1 MKKLRRGP
9 ALLLAAAVLLA
20 GCGASVRDNAGTEV
34 TRTEETASEAS
45 WESIPEEEKA
55 PGDNRKENSETG
67 WNASS
72 EEGESPETGSD
83 VSSEEDESVGTE
95 TQQDTKEAEEE
106 SADSD
111 LPGGDA
117 AEGHA
122 EQKVI
127 VLDPGHTAKISNET
141 EPLGPGSAQQKAKDA
156 IGTHGTSS
164 GLMEYELTLT
174 VAEQLEEEL
183 ETRGYTVRMTRTDSD
198 QMLSCRERA
207 EIANEAYADVFLRI
221 HADGSEDSTANGAM
235 TICITPENP
244 YIPEEYEKS
253 RLLSEDVL
261 DAFVSATGCR
271 KRKVWETDSMSG
283 NNWSKVPTTLL
294 EMGFMTNPQEDQ
306 LMASADYQQKM
317 VQGMADGID
326 RYFED
331 LEQRMET
338 EKT

>member
-1 MKKLRRGP
+1 
-9 ALLLAAAVLLA
+9 
-20 GCGASVRDNAGTEV
+20 
-34 TRTEETASEAS
+34 
-45 WESIPEEEKA
+45 
-55 PGDNRKENSETG
+55 
-67 WNASS
+67 
-72 EEGESPETGSD
+72 
-83 VSSEEDESVGTE
+83 
-95 TQQDTKEAEEE
+95 
-106 SADSD
+106 
-111 LPGGDA
+111 
-117 AEGHA
+117 
-122 EQKVI
+122 
-127 VLDPGHTAKISNET
+127 
-141 EPLGPGSAQQKAKDA
+141 
-156 IGTHGTSS
+156 
-164 GLMEYELTLT
+164 MEYELTLT
-174 VAEQLEEEL
+174 VAEQLKKEL
-183 ETRGYTVRMTRTDSD
+183 EERGYTVRMTRTDSD

-207 EIANEAYADVFLRI
+207 EIANEANADVFLRI

-317 VQGMADGID
+317 IQGMADGID

>member
-1 MKKLRRGP
+1 
-9 ALLLAAAVLLA
+9 
-20 GCGASVRDNAGTEV
+20 
-34 TRTEETASEAS
+34 
-45 WESIPEEEKA
+45 
-55 PGDNRKENSETG
+55 
-67 WNASS
+67 
-72 EEGESPETGSD
+72 
-83 VSSEEDESVGTE
+83 
-95 TQQDTKEAEEE
+95 
-106 SADSD
+106 
-111 LPGGDA
+111 
-117 AEGHA
+117 
-122 EQKVI
+122 
-127 VLDPGHTAKISNET
+127 
-141 EPLGPGSAQQKAKDA
+141 
-156 IGTHGTSS
+156 
-164 GLMEYELTLT
+164 
-174 VAEQLEEEL
+174 
-183 ETRGYTVRMTRTDSD
+183 
-198 QMLSCRERA
+198 
-207 EIANEAYADVFLRI
+207 
-221 HADGSEDSTANGAM
+221 M

-244 YIPEEYEKS
+244 YIPEGYEKS

>member
-1 MKKLRRGP
+1 MKKLWRESV
-9 ALLLAAAVLLA
+9 LLFAIAAMLA
-20 GCGASVRDNAGTEV
+20 GCSAPVQESTGMTESAQ
-34 TRTEETASEAS
+34 TEEIASGTF
-45 WESIPEEEKA
+45 WESIPEEQKA
-55 PGDNRKENSETG
+55 LAGNEEEHPENGVETT
-67 WNASS
+67 S
-72 EEGESPETGSD
+72 EEEESTGA
-83 VSSEEDESVGTE
+83 G
-95 TQQDTKEAEEE
+95 TQQDTKEPETE
-106 SADSD
+106 SVASDIPDDDSTED
-111 LPGGDA
+111 RMK
-117 AEGHA
+117 H
-122 EQKVI
+122 KVI

-141 EPLGPGSAQQKAKDA
+141 EPLGPGATEQKAKDA

-174 VAEQLEEEL
+174 VAEQLEKEL
-183 ETRGYTVRMTRTDSD
+183 EVRGYTVRMTRTDSD

-207 EIANEAYADVFLRI
+207 EIANEANADVFLRI

-306 LMASADYQQKM
+306 LMSSADYQQKM

>member
-1 MKKLRRGP
+1 MKKLWRETV
-9 ALLLAAAVLLA
+9 LLFAIAAMLA
-20 GCGASVRDNAGTEV
+20 GCSAPVQESTGMTESVQ
-34 TRTEETASEAS
+34 TEEIASGTF
-45 WESIPEEEKA
+45 WESIPEEQKA
-55 PGDNRKENSETG
+55 PAGNEEEHPENGVET
-67 WNASS
+67 
-72 EEGESPETGSD
+72 
-83 VSSEEDESVGTE
+83 SSEEDESTGAG
-95 TQQDTKEAEEE
+95 TQQDTKKEE
-106 SADSD
+106 SAVSD
-111 LPGGDA
+111 IPGGDA
-117 AEGHA
+117 AEEHA
-122 EQKVI
+122 NQKVI

-141 EPLGPGSAQQKAKDA
+141 EPLGPGATEQKAKDA

-174 VAEQLEEEL
+174 VAEQLEKEL
-183 ETRGYTVRMTRTDSD
+183 EVRGYTVRMTRTDSD

-207 EIANEAYADVFLRI
+207 EIANEANADVFLRI
-221 HADGSEDSTANGAM
+221 HADGSEDSTVNGAM

-306 LMASADYQQKM
+306 RMASADYQQKM
-317 VQGMADGID
+317 IQGMADGID

>member
-1 MKKLRRGP
+1 MKKLWRETV
-9 ALLLAAAVLLA
+9 LLFAIAAMLA
-20 GCGASVRDNAGTEV
+20 GCSAPVQESTGMTESAQ
-34 TRTEETASEAS
+34 TEEIASGTF
-45 WESIPEEEKA
+45 WESIPEEQKA
-55 PGDNRKENSETG
+55 PAGNEEEHPENGVET
-67 WNASS
+67 
-72 EEGESPETGSD
+72 
-83 VSSEEDESVGTE
+83 SSEEDESTGAG
-95 TQQDTKEAEEE
+95 TQQDTKKEE
-106 SADSD
+106 SAVSD
-111 LPGGDA
+111 IPGGDA

-141 EPLGPGSAQQKAKDA
+141 EPLGPGATEQKAKDA

-174 VAEQLEEEL
+174 VAEQLEKEL
-183 ETRGYTVRMTRTDSD
+183 EVRGYTVRMTRTDSD

-207 EIANEAYADVFLRI
+207 EIANEANADVFLRI

-235 TICITPENP
+235 TICITPESP

-317 VQGMADGID
+317 IQGMADGID

-331 LEQRMET
+331 LE
-338 EKT
+338 

>member
-1 MKKLRRGP
+1 MKKLCREA
-9 ALLLAAAVLLA
+9 ALLFAIAALLA
-20 GCGASVRDNAGTEV
+20 GCSAPVQESTGMTESAQIDEIASGTF
-34 TRTEETASEAS
+34 
-45 WESIPEEEKA
+45 WESIPEEQKSQAGNEEER
-55 PGDNRKENSETG
+55 PENGVKTT
-67 WNASS
+67 S
-72 EEGESPETGSD
+72 EEEESTGAWA
-83 VSSEEDESVGTE
+83 
-95 TQQDTKEAEEE
+95 QQDTKEPETE
-106 SADSD
+106 SVASDIPDDDSTED
-111 LPGGDA
+111 RMK
-117 AEGHA
+117 H
-122 EQKVI
+122 KVI

-141 EPLGPGSAQQKAKDA
+141 EPLGPGATEQKAKDA

-174 VAEQLEEEL
+174 VAEQLEKEL
-183 ETRGYTVRMTRTDSD
+183 EVRGYTVRMTRTDSD

-207 EIANEAYADVFLRI
+207 EIANEANADVFLRI

-317 VQGMADGID
+317 IQGMADGID

>member
-1 MKKLRRGP
+1 MKKLWRETV
-9 ALLLAAAVLLA
+9 LLFAIAAMLA
-20 GCGASVRDNAGTEV
+20 GCSAPVQESTGMTESAQ
-34 TRTEETASEAS
+34 TEEIASGTF
-45 WESIPEEEKA
+45 WESIPEEQKA
-55 PGDNRKENSETG
+55 PAGNEEEHPENGVET
-67 WNASS
+67 
-72 EEGESPETGSD
+72 
-83 VSSEEDESVGTE
+83 SSEEDESTGAG
-95 TQQDTKEAEEE
+95 TQQDTKKEE
-106 SADSD
+106 SAVSD
-111 LPGGDA
+111 IPGGDA
-117 AEGHA
+117 AEEHA
-122 EQKVI
+122 NQKVI

-141 EPLGPGSAQQKAKDA
+141 EPLGPGATEQKAKDA
-156 IGTHGTSS
+156 IGTHGTAS

-174 VAEQLEEEL
+174 VAEQLEKEL
-183 ETRGYTVRMTRTDSD
+183 EVRGYTVRMTRTDSD

-207 EIANEAYADVFLRI
+207 EIANEANADVFLRI

>member
-1 MKKLRRGP
+1 MKKLCREA
-9 ALLLAAAVLLA
+9 ALLFAIAALLA
-20 GCGASVRDNAGTEV
+20 GCSAPVQESTGMTESAQ
-34 TRTEETASEAS
+34 TEEIASGTF
-45 WESIPEEEKA
+45 WESIPEEQKA
-55 PGDNRKENSETG
+55 LAGNEEEHLENGVETT
-67 WNASS
+67 S
-72 EEGESPETGSD
+72 EEEESTGA
-83 VSSEEDESVGTE
+83 G
-95 TQQDTKEAEEE
+95 TQQDTKEPEME
-106 SADSD
+106 SVASDIPDDDSTED
-111 LPGGDA
+111 SMK
-117 AEGHA
+117 H
-122 EQKVI
+122 KVI

-141 EPLGPGSAQQKAKDA
+141 EPLGPGATEQKAKDA

-174 VAEQLEEEL
+174 VAEQLEKEL
-183 ETRGYTVRMTRTDSD
+183 EVRGYTVRMTRTDSD

-207 EIANEAYADVFLRI
+207 EIANEANADVFLRI

-317 VQGMADGID
+317 IQGMADGID

-331 LEQRMET
+331 LE
-338 EKT
+338 

>member
-1 MKKLRRGP
+1 MLF
-9 ALLLAAAVLLA
+9 AIAAMLA
-20 GCGASVRDNAGTEV
+20 GCSAPVQESTGMTESAQ
-34 TRTEETASEAS
+34 TEEIASGTF
-45 WESIPEEEKA
+45 WESIPEEQKA
-55 PGDNRKENSETG
+55 PVGNEEEHPENGVET
-67 WNASS
+67 
-72 EEGESPETGSD
+72 
-83 VSSEEDESVGTE
+83 SSEEDESTGTG
-95 TQQDTKEAEEE
+95 TQQDTKKEE
-106 SADSD
+106 SAVSD
-111 LPGGDA
+111 IPGGDA
-117 AEGHA
+117 AEEHA
-122 EQKVI
+122 NQKVI

-141 EPLGPGSAQQKAKDA
+141 EPLGPGATEQKAKDA
-156 IGTHGTSS
+156 IGTHGTAS

-174 VAEQLEEEL
+174 VAEQLEKEL
-183 ETRGYTVRMTRTDSD
+183 EERGYTVRMTRTDSD

-207 EIANEAYADVFLRI
+207 EIANEANADVFLRI

>member
-1 MKKLRRGP
+1 
-9 ALLLAAAVLLA
+9 
-20 GCGASVRDNAGTEV
+20 
-34 TRTEETASEAS
+34 
-45 WESIPEEEKA
+45 
-55 PGDNRKENSETG
+55 
-67 WNASS
+67 
-72 EEGESPETGSD
+72 
-83 VSSEEDESVGTE
+83 
-95 TQQDTKEAEEE
+95 
-106 SADSD
+106 
-111 LPGGDA
+111 
-117 AEGHA
+117 
-122 EQKVI
+122 
-127 VLDPGHTAKISNET
+127 
-141 EPLGPGSAQQKAKDA
+141 
-156 IGTHGTSS
+156 
-164 GLMEYELTLT
+164 
-174 VAEQLEEEL
+174 
-183 ETRGYTVRMTRTDSD
+183 MTRTDSD

-207 EIANEAYADVFLRI
+207 EIANEANADVFLRI

-331 LEQRMET
+331 LE
-338 EKT
+338 